1 MTRGYISGVTILG
14 EPFSFEGRVRS
25 NAEWMRVKAGVIG
38 VGKLGGTV
46 AFAIADQGLF
56 DELVLCDVVESL
68 AWAQAEDIRHGI
80 GDLQKTVVR
89 PGRVPDL
96 KDADVVVI
104 AAGQGRK
111 PGMSR
116 LDLLRTNAPVVAAVC
131 RDVARIAPKAVLVLL
146 TNPLD
151 VMTAVAWKTSGL
163 PRDQIVGSAAYL
175 DSVRFRTILAGR
187 YGARVP
193 EVEAAV
199 LGEHGDR
206 AVPVFSR
213 VRVRGKPLAL
223 TPQERKEI
231 RDELTQLAALV
242 IGGKGGTA
250 FGPAGC
256 TAALVGALFSDDPTT
271 LPASVVLDGQYGLR
285 DVAVGVPAILGRGRV
300 LGVEEWALSQEEKA
314 AFDHAGRDLAGFV
327 SEAMAGL
334 GAATSDAKAH

>member
-1 MTRGYISGVTILG
+1 
-14 EPFSFEGRVRS
+14 
-25 NAEWMRVKAGVIG
+25 VKAGVVG

-46 AFAIADQGLF
+46 AFALADQGLF

-80 GDLQKTVVR
+80 GDRQKIVVR
-89 PGRVPDL
+89 PGRTPDL
-96 KDADVVVI
+96 RDADVVVI

-116 LDLLRTNAPVVAAVC
+116 LDLLRTNTPVVAAVS
-131 RDVARIAPKAVLVLL
+131 RDIARIAPNAVLVLL

-151 VMTAVAWKTSGL
+151 VMTTVAWRASGL
-163 PRDQIVGSAAYL
+163 PREKVIGSAAHL
-175 DSVRFRTILAGR
+175 DSVRFRTILADR
-187 YGARVP
+187 LGARVS

-223 TPQERKEI
+223 AAEERKEI
-231 RDELTQLAALV
+231 LDELTQLAALV

-250 FGPAGC
+250 FGPAGS
-256 TAALVGALFSDDPTT
+256 TATLTEALFSDSPAT

-285 DVAVGVPAILGRGRV
+285 DVAIGVPAILGRGRV
-300 LGVEEWALSQEEKA
+300 MGVEEWPLSPEEKA
-314 AFDHAGRDLAGFV
+314 AFNHAGRDLAGFV
-327 SEAMAGL
+327 SEAMAGP
-334 GAATSDAKAH
+334 GSASARPEPARSDRKAR